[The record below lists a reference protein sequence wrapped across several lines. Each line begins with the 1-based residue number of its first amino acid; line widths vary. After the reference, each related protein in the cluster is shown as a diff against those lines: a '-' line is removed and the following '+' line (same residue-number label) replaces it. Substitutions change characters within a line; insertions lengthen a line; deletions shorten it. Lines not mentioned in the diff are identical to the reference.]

1 MLKARLYKYLG
12 RFVFPNKGVTHI
24 KRSPKLIV
32 SLTSYPGRIHVVE
45 QTIESILRQSL
56 KPDAVI
62 LWLADSQF
70 PKKERDLPKSLLRYK
85 KFGLQI
91 CWCDD
96 LKSYKKLV
104 PALKAFPDDI
114 IVTADDDIIFWENWL
129 EAMYA
134 SYLKHPDCIHG
145 HHAYHYQFDEEW
157 NLLNISVNNDITILS
172 GTYILGSGA
181 GILFPPHS
189 LSEEASKV
197 DFMELAPSN
206 DDIWW
211 WAMARLKA
219 TPILLVE
226 QKCENIVC
234 IKDTQDDGLWVSV
247 NSKGE
252 GSRQFKNIISRFPEL
267 WNFLDQ

>member
-1 MLKARLYKYLG
+1 MLKARLYRFIG

-70 PKKERDLPKSLLRYK
+70 PNKEKSLPKSLLRYK
-85 KFGLQI
+85 KFGLQVR
-91 CWCDD
+91 WCDD
-96 LKSYKKLV
+96 LKSYKKLI
-104 PALKAFPDDI
+104 PALKEFPDDI

-145 HHAYHYQFDEEW
+145 HHAYFYQFDEEL
-157 NLLNISVNNDITILS
+157 NLLKTSVNNTIGVLNS
-172 GTYILGSGA
+172 TNILGSGA
-181 GILFPPHS
+181 GILFPSHS
-189 LSEEASKV
+189 LAEEATIE
-197 DFMELAPSN
+197 DFMKIAPSN
-206 DDIWW
+206 DDMWW
-211 WAMARLKA
+211 WAMAKLKQ
-219 TPILLVE
+219 TPLLLIE
-226 QKCENIVC
+226 QRCENIVC
-234 IKDTQDDGLWVSV
+234 IENTQDNGLWMSI

-252 GSRQFKNIISRFPEL
+252 GSRQFKNIINRFPSLRTSIE
-267 WNFLDQ
+267 